1 MVARCKLGVLD
12 SVSVPPCEG
21 NWSRHCR
28 SHLISAVELGCSDT
42 ISLLSCML
50 FLFLPVFPSFPQI
63 NFEPGSPSN
72 DDRQLRRTLA
82 SLVLWAALHSRPPR
96 ASLCNY
102 CAGVRTPLRSPTT
115 DAVVPPTFWPPQQ
128 QLVSWH
134 VSLLARQVA
143 APTAADHSLPQ
154 RAPKYS
160 VPLAPESF
168 FNTGLLLGCCAST
181 TGRLR
186 SPRA

>member
-21 NWSRHCR
+21 NWYRECSSRLM
-28 SHLISAVELGCSDT
+28 SGVELGCSDT

-50 FLFLPVFPSFPQI
+50 FFFLPVFPSFPQI

-82 SLVLWAALHSRPPR
+82 SPVLWAALHSRPPR

-115 DAVVPPTFWPPQQ
+115 DAVVPPTRSEEHTSELQSHLN
-128 QLVSWH
+128 LVC
-134 VSLLARQVA
+134 R
-143 APTAADHSLPQ
+143 
-154 RAPKYS
+154 
-160 VPLAPESF
+160 
-168 FNTGLLLGCCAST
+168 LLLEKKKLIHILS
-181 TGRLR
+181 
-186 SPRA
+186 